1 MSWAY
6 RISRQAVK
14 QLRKL
19 PRDHREQLSHALQE
33 LRDDPLRGDVRP
45 IKSGKFQG
53 ALRKRVGRYRI
64 VFALDHERRLI
75 DIAAVIT
82 RSEKTYR

>member
-6 RISRQAVK
+6 RISRQAAK

-19 PRDHREQLSHALQE
+19 PRDRQEQLARAFQE
-33 LRDDPLRGDVRP
+33 LQDDPLRGDVRSV
-45 IKSGKFQG
+45 KSGKFRG

-64 VFALDHERRLI
+64 IFALDHERKLI
-75 DIAAVIT
+75 DIAAIIM